1 MTGSRRPRR
10 QDPDINAES
19 KGREPIV
26 ISYSE
31 MGSYRQCP
39 HKHQL
44 EYKERWQSPV
54 RSPALA
60 KGTLFHKVM
69 EAHYRGLQMNP
80 RTVPAAERLS
90 ASRGLALAQLSAFR
104 LAGTDPEI
112 VDLVEWM
119 YEGYIELYA
128 DDPDWEIV
136 EVERQYIVP
145 LLTASGQKSRFSVK
159 LAIDLLVRDWS
170 TKGKLWLVDHKS
182 GQNLPTRMEV
192 DLSDQFGT
200 YVWALKQ
207 TGVQVFG
214 CQWNAARTQRNKSKP
229 QPLDERF
236 SRTPI
241 SKTDIELGGVAR
253 DMYASA
259 RQAYSSRSLGE
270 RHADPTTCNW
280 KCQYL
285 DACLL
290 GRKTGS
296 DRKEREFLQD
306 TNFVQN
312 FERH

>member
-1 MTGSRRPRR
+1 
-10 QDPDINAES
+10 
-19 KGREPIV
+19 
-26 ISYSE
+26 

-44 EYKERWQSPV
+44 EYKERWQSPN

-60 KGTLFHKVM
+60 RGTLFHKVM

-80 RTVPAAERLS
+80 RTTPAADRLR
-90 ASRGLALAQLSAFR
+90 ASRGLAQAQLSAFR
-104 LAGTDPEI
+104 LAGTDPEV

-119 YEGYIELYA
+119 YEGYVDMYA

-136 EVERQYIVP
+136 EVERQYVVP
-145 LLTASGQKSRFSVK
+145 LRTASGQKSRFSVK

-170 TKGKLWLVDHKS
+170 MQGKLWLVDHKS
-182 GQNLPTRMEV
+182 GRDLPARKEV
-192 DLSDQFGT
+192 DLSDQFGI

-207 TGVQVFG
+207 VGVDVFG

-229 QPLDERF
+229 QPLAERH
-236 SRTPI
+236 SRILI
-241 SKTDIELGGVAR
+241 SKTAVELESVAR

-270 RHADPTTCNW
+270 RHADPDTCNW

-290 GRKTGS
+290 GRKTDS
-296 DRKEREFLQD
+296 PQKEREFLHDAGFRQD
-306 TNFVQN
+306 FT
-312 FERH
+312 RH